1 MVCAV
6 FKNLIVMARR
16 YSNFLKYLVFQSQ
29 SRKSALAAFVEQWA
43 QWGDQSLDASKVRLD
58 VIDTTAIGAFNRWGG
73 DNQFPWED
81 VPDWKALDVKGFDL
95 SIWHDEQLCGLCYAT
110 PRDSKVT
117 IKIVL
122 LEGSPDSQHPLKGL
136 IAALALGSVDAYARV
151 IGCSCIEIQEPRP
164 DAVPTY
170 ERLGFEFDARQ
181 RLVISV
187 ERT

>member
-136 IAALALGSVDAYARV
+136 IAALALAPLMPMRV
-151 IGCSCIEIQEPRP
+151 SLVAHASKFKNRGPMPYPLMS
-164 DAVPTY
+164 DLA
-170 ERLGFEFDARQ
+170 LGLTPGNA
-181 RLVISV
+181 L
-187 ERT
+187 